1 MTLCLNDHIQ
11 DMKSEH
17 LQQVLAF
24 LPSWR
29 RERVLAYKQESRQME
44 SALAYIEL
52 SRALALRGLQDINL
66 FF

>member
-44 SALAYIEL
+44 SALPWHT
-52 SRALALRGLQDINL
+52 
-66 FF
+66 